1 MNNRIRANRARVALN
16 QYAGK
21 LHRLHVDDKVGAA
34 KDLIS
39 DLLHYVT
46 MLKDFTPESIDEFM
60 DSARMN
66 FDAETETN

>member
-21 LHRLHVDDKVGAA
+21 LHRLHVDDKADAA

-39 DLLHYVT
+39 DLLHYVST
-46 MLKDFTPESIDEFM
+46 LKQFTPESIDEFLG
-60 DSARMN
+60 SARMN
-66 FDAETETN
+66 FDAETDAT